1 MSREFSDAATVL
13 ILGYLSLFCTDV
25 IHINPLIVGTILAIS
40 KVIDAV
46 TDVIAGY
53 VVDRTD
59 TKWGKGRPYTFCQF
73 GVWICII
80 LLFSCPQGL
89 PDAGKIAWVCVM
101 YILAKAVFSTLLDA
115 SERVYQ
121 LRAFNEQQIIRFT
134 ACSGIAM
141 SVCGFAALSILA
153 LPVLFILPALMRRF
167 TIRQI
172 LVAGNLI
179 AMVAGVVGFL
189 FYKNI
194 PILIVVYIVST
205 IGTLP
210 GTYIGALI
218 ILQCAEYNEYCGKRR
233 MEGRSVRLSG
243 LPRTSGPPLERS
255 SWGSA

>member
-1 MSREFSDAATVL
+1 
-13 ILGYLSLFCTDV
+13 
-25 IHINPLIVGTILAIS
+25 
-40 KVIDAV
+40 
-46 TDVIAGY
+46 
-53 VVDRTD
+53 
-59 TKWGKGRPYTFCQF
+59 
-73 GVWICII
+73 
-80 LLFSCPQGL
+80 
-89 PDAGKIAWVCVM
+89 M

-189 FYKNI
+189 FYNWRADYFAMCGIQRILRKAPYGGTLGSVVGFAKNI
-194 PILIVVYIVST
+194 GAALGTFLMGVSLT
-205 IGTLP
+205 VICYDG
-210 GTYIGALI
+210 GA
-218 ILQCAEYNEYCGKRR
+218 
-233 MEGRSVRLSG
+233 
-243 LPRTSGPPLERS
+243 
-255 SWGSA
+255 

>member
-1 MSREFSDAATVL
+1 MGEGASLHVL
-13 ILGYLSLFCTDV
+13 SVRRVDLHHFALQLSAGLF
-25 IHINPLIVGTILAIS
+25 
-40 KVIDAV
+40 
-46 TDVIAGY
+46 
-53 VVDRTD
+53 
-59 TKWGKGRPYTFCQF
+59 GRR
-73 GVWICII
+73 
-80 LLFSCPQGL
+80 
-89 PDAGKIAWVCVM
+89 KIAWVCVM